1 MSQGLPESRSSRLS
15 ERVDR
20 RGRGRGTP
28 RRPSPAALGV
38 IRVAPD
44 FAEEFPDGDATST
57 EAHVNLARTGT
68 ALLLELDRC
77 VRASFDMPQAA
88 ATALAV
94 IDGAGVP
101 LTPTQIGERVLVPS
115 ATMTS
120 TLDLLEGRGW
130 VVRTPNPEDRRS
142 LLVQITPKGS
152 AAANKILAGI
162 RKVEVATLR
171 GLTLAE
177 REQLL
182 DLLAKVME
190 RAAVVAAERPIAL
203 DGRRIRPKR
212 LDQRRHS

>member
-1 MSQGLPESRSSRLS
+1 VSPGLPESRSSRLS
-15 ERVDR
+15 DTAGR

-38 IRVAPD
+38 IRVDPD

-57 EAHVNLARTGT
+57 EAHVNLARTGA

-77 VRASFDMPQAA
+77 VSAAFDMPQAA

-94 IDGAGVP
+94 IDGAAAP
-101 LTPTQIGERVLVPS
+101 LTPSQIGDRVLVPS

-142 LLVQITPKGS
+142 LLVNITPEGR
-152 AAANKILAGI
+152 AAANRILAGI
-162 RKVEVATLR
+162 RKVEVATLS

-177 REQLL
+177 RKQLL
-182 DLLAKVME
+182 GLLAKVLE
-190 RAAVVAAERPIAL
+190 RAAVVASDPPITL
-203 DGRRIRPKR
+203 DGRRNRPKR
-212 LDQRRHS
+212 LDQHHS